1 MIDCLIVFNVPS
13 HLHTSLFAWT
23 QATCLSVC
31 LSVCLSACR
40 SACLLL
46 CPLAYL
52 LAQTPNTCLLISDT
66 SPILLVAGGYW
77 RARREMTAL
86 IRVYDSSSVT
96 ASLLTLLASAGFA
109 DLSLALAQNDA
120 AFQLSFLEQ
129 AAAKAAAGQWGDAV
143 GQVVADHK
151 RSLGYPK

>member
-1 MIDCLIVFNVPS
+1 LIDCFSCPQPACLPVDK
-13 HLHTSLFAWT
+13 
-23 QATCLSVC
+23 LSVFLPAC
-31 LSVCLSACR
+31 LPVR
-40 SACLLL
+40 LLL

-52 LAQTPNTCLLISDT
+52 PAQTPNNCLLIPDN
-66 SPILLVAGGYW
+66 SPILFAAGGYW

>member
-1 MIDCLIVFNVPS
+1 
-13 HLHTSLFAWT
+13 LF
-23 QATCLSVC
+23 
-31 LSVCLSACR
+31 
-40 SACLLL
+40 
-46 CPLAYL
+46 
-52 LAQTPNTCLLISDT
+52 
-66 SPILLVAGGYW
+66 AGGYW